1 MKRWTDEETQYLKDN
16 YDKKNFAEISVVID
30 KSEGAIR
37 AKCFDLGLIKKDK
50 WNEEDIEYVKKNY
63 SIMPTKDIAKILNR
77 TESAVQIKARRLGL
91 KKYPYN
97 CNYRFFETI
106 DTEEKAYWLG
116 FIASDGWISIN
127 KNTNSGTVGIE
138 LQVSDID
145 HLKKFNKSIE
155 GNYRITTRTREC
167 NISTSPNS
175 ISEECCIR
183 IFSRIMVTDLQN
195 QGVST
200 NKTFDYKFPIL
211 KKELMPHFI
220 RGYFDGDGCVRIRNR
235 NLASGKI
242 GRYPVCDIVSANY
255 DFLNDLRTF
264 LYENFEICSYI
275 YLEKHSGCHRLYIH
289 KNEHTIKFLNYIYGD
304 ANIYL
309 DRKYKIYLE
318 IENYINDNVCLAI

>member
-1 MKRWTDEETQYLKDN
+1 MKRWTDKETQYLKDN
-16 YDKKNFAEISVVID
+16 YDKKNFAEISAVID

-145 HLKKFNKSIE
+145 HLKKFNK
-155 GNYRITTRTREC
+155 
-167 NISTSPNS
+167 
-175 ISEECCIR
+175 
-183 IFSRIMVTDLQN
+183 
-195 QGVST
+195 
-200 NKTFDYKFPIL
+200 
-211 KKELMPHFI
+211 
-220 RGYFDGDGCVRIRNR
+220 
-235 NLASGKI
+235 
-242 GRYPVCDIVSANY
+242 
-255 DFLNDLRTF
+255 
-264 LYENFEICSYI
+264 
-275 YLEKHSGCHRLYIH
+275 
-289 KNEHTIKFLNYIYGD
+289 
-304 ANIYL
+304 
-309 DRKYKIYLE
+309 
-318 IENYINDNVCLAI
+318 